1 MTGYKTI
8 INGKEYYAVII
19 RNNSI
24 SIAVENCNCFLKRNY
39 PYALIR
45 MTTLN

>member
-1 MTGYKTI
+1 MTGYKTQ

-19 RNNSI
+19 RDNMI
-24 SIAVENCNCFLKRNY
+24 AVAVENCYCYLNRDY
-39 PYALIR
+39 PYALTQ